1 MGQPASVMGGNVM
14 QDVPAHCHNPGHPV
28 GPGTAP
34 IPHPALPLSITM
46 NTSTN
51 VLITSKPAVAVGSQT
66 TQCMLPSCIPAGPG
80 VVSMGSTTVLIN
92 NKPAGRLT
100 DMTNHA
106 SCVAPIP
113 SPTGKIVGPGAAT
126 VLIG

>member
-1 MGQPASVMGGNVM
+1 MGQPAAVLNDNVM
-14 QDVPAHCHNPGHPV
+14 QDVPMHCHNPGHPV
-28 GPGTAP
+28 GPATAP
-34 IPHPALPLSITM
+34 IPHPAMPLPILL

-51 VLITSKPAVAVGSQT
+51 VMISNKPAATVGSQT
-66 TQCMLPSCIPAGPG
+66 QQCMLAGCIPAGPG
-80 VVSMGSTTVLIN
+80 VVQMGSTTVLIN
-92 NKPAGRLT
+92 NKPAARLT

-113 SPTGKIVGPGAAT
+113 SPTGKIIGPGVAT